1 MRNSQTKPIKIIE
14 KNEKETNKNNWEK
27 EKKAN
32 KNNWEKWKK
41 KIKIIEK
48 KENEANRNKLRKRKP
63 IETIEKRNRRNYF
76 FLFPIILYK
85 MRNVSTF
92 FENEKQGTLSN
103 TSVS

>member
-1 MRNSQTKPIKIIE
+1 MKGK
-14 KNEKETNKNNWEK
+14 
-27 EKKAN
+27 
-32 KNNWEKWKK
+32 
-41 KIKIIEK
+41 KIIEK
-48 KENEANRNKLRKRKP
+48 KEKETNRNKLRKRKP
-63 IETIEKRNRRNYF
+63 IKAIEKRNRRNYF